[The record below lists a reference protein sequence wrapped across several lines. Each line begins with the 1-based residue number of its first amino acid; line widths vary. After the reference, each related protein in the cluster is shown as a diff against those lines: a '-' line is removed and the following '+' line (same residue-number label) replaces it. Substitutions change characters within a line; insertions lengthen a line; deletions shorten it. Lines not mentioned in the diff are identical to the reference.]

1 MSFEVRWK
9 PRAGDDLTR
18 IVDYHD
24 SRDPSWTDVVTAAI
38 TEKLEFISET
48 PYLSSVFQTVKVTA
62 VREVL
67 AASYRVFFSIDERR
81 QRVWIEA
88 IRHVRQQD
96 PDIPE

>member
-9 PRAGDDLTR
+9 PRASDELTR
-18 IVDYHD
+18 IVEDHD

-48 PYLSSVFQTVKVTA
+48 PYLSSIFKTVKGTE

-67 AASYRVFFSIDERR
+67 AASNRIFFSIHERQ
-81 QRVWIEA
+81 QRIWIES
-88 IRHVRQQD
+88 IRHARQQD
-96 PDIPE
+96 PDFSE

>member
-9 PRAGDDLTR
+9 PRAGDELTR

-24 SRDPSWTDVVTAAI
+24 SQDPSWTDVVTAAI

-48 PYLSSVFQTVKVTA
+48 PYLSSIFKTVKGTE

-67 AASYRVFFSIDERR
+67 AASYRIFFSIDERK
-81 QRVWIEA
+81 QRVWVES

-96 PDIPE
+96 PEFPE

>member
-9 PRAGDDLTR
+9 PRASDELTR

-24 SRDPSWTDVVTAAI
+24 LRDPSWTDVVTAAI

-48 PYLSSVFQTVKVTA
+48 PYLSSIFKTVKDTE

-81 QRVWIEA
+81 QRIWVES
-88 IRHVRQQD
+88 IRHARQQD
-96 PDIPE
+96 PDFPE